1 MFTGQSMV
9 DDLVE
14 FAGRWRPDLVIWD
27 ALALA
32 FAGPVVALSCGA
44 AHARLL
50 FGMDYISRMYGF
62 YTELL
67 RRQPLA
73 EPSFLAA
80 AREVREDQL
89 AVPSPSQAVPQLERR
104 AAGHR
109 SVPRGAHSSSAA
121 SRRSAFRR

>member
-1 MFTGQSMV
+1 
-9 DDLVE
+9 
-14 FAGRWRPDLVIWD
+14 
-27 ALALA
+27 
-32 FAGPVVALSCGA
+32 
-44 AHARLL
+44 
-50 FGMDYISRMYGF
+50 MDYISRMYGF
-62 YTELL
+62 CTELL

-89 AVPSPSQAVPQLERR
+89 AVPSSSQVVPELERR

-109 SVPRGAHSSSAA
+109 SVPGGAHSSSAA